1 MFFVLKAL
9 SPIGYIKESTMCQSI
24 SLIFYIPFLAILL
37 FPLGSNE
44 LYAQK
49 KGYSDGYIITL
60 KGDTLRGLVKD
71 RQPGPF
77 EQLYAKVRYKKKWQK
92 KKFRPDQ
99 IRGYGFNEFH
109 FESVAIQEDA
119 SFFRFNYKTDPS
131 QKPIFLKVVWR
142 TPNLI
147 LYEWEYV
154 EDDNNYIDSFPLFYR
169 PQEDRW
175 VRATQG
181 IFGLKRK
188 KLIPF
193 FLDCPQLALGIQ
205 NKTIKTLKE
214 LLEAWEGPCSNS
226 SL

>member
-1 MFFVLKAL
+1 MFFEVNAL
-9 SPIGYIKESTMCQSI
+9 SPNGHIKESSMQQSK
-24 SLIFYIPFLAILL
+24 SLIFYIPALTLL
-37 FPLGSNE
+37 FLLGSSE
-44 LYAQK
+44 LRAQK
-49 KGYSDGYIITL
+49 KGYYEGYIITL
-60 KGDTLRGLVKD
+60 EGDTLRGFIKD

-77 EQLYAKVRYKKKWQK
+77 EQLYTKVRYKKKWQK

-99 IRGYGFNEFH
+99 IRGYGYNQLH
-109 FESVAIQEDA
+109 FESVAIEEDA

-142 TPNLI
+142 SPDLI
-147 LYEWEYV
+147 LYEWEFV
-154 EDDNNYIDSFPLFYR
+154 HDDNDYLDSFPLFYR

-175 VRATQG
+175 VRVTQG

-188 KLIPF
+188 KLVPF

-205 NKTIKTLKE
+205 TKTINTLTE
-214 LLEAWEGPCSNS
+214 ILEAWEGLCATP